1 MSRTSRV
8 RLILLLTFCLV
19 VGCGGGASDSDR
31 EGNAGK
37 DPGTTQRESPQRET
51 ALVTVPEGTVFV
63 IALDQGL
70 SSKTNSRGDP
80 VQAHAVSAIR
90 SEGQVVV
97 EEGAK
102 VRGVVTEVEGSDRI
116 KGRAFVAL
124 NFTSVETVDGP
135 RNVETTMVDGTL
147 EAKGTKKRDAA
158 IIVGGA
164 AAGAVIGEI
173 LGDAKLGAII
183 GGAAGTGVVL
193 ATKGA
198 ELEVE
203 PGTTLN
209 LKLLKPLEVTVTKGY
224 ASAH

>member
-1 MSRTSRV
+1 
-8 RLILLLTFCLV
+8 
-19 VGCGGGASDSDR
+19 
-31 EGNAGK
+31 
-37 DPGTTQRESPQRET
+37 
-51 ALVTVPEGTVFV
+51 VFA
-63 IALDQGL
+63 IALDQSL
-70 SSKTNSRGDP
+70 SSKTNSAGDP
-80 VQAHAVSAIR
+80 VQAHVVNAVQSGG
-90 SEGQVVV
+90 EVVI
-97 EEGAK
+97 EDGAK
-102 VRGVVTEVEGSDRI
+102 IRGVVTEVDDSDRV

-124 NFTSVETVDGP
+124 NFTSVETVAGP
-135 RNVETTMVDGTL
+135 RHVETTMVDGTL

-173 LGDAKLGAII
+173 LGDSPTLGAII

-224 ASAH
+224 ASAD

>member
-1 MSRTSRV
+1 
-8 RLILLLTFCLV
+8 
-19 VGCGGGASDSDR
+19 
-31 EGNAGK
+31 
-37 DPGTTQRESPQRET
+37 
-51 ALVTVPEGTVFV
+51 
-63 IALDQGL
+63 
-70 SSKTNSRGDP
+70 
-80 VQAHAVSAIR
+80 
-90 SEGQVVV
+90 
-97 EEGAK
+97 
-102 VRGVVTEVEGSDRI
+102 
-116 KGRAFVAL
+116 
-124 NFTSVETVDGP
+124 
-135 RNVETTMVDGTL
+135 MVDGTL